1 MIKCMCPGCLNEGT
15 HKITLDKRG
24 NRAAY
29 MCNHHYFSNEGYG
42 RGGKNKAGAV
52 GKDRKKMYCFGIEFE
67 TSFTSSKARIE
78 FLGNGFTPTNDG
90 SLRGERTCEYVSPRY
105 YGMNSIVRYVKSI
118 EKYKKSGD
126 IELNA
131 SCGTHFHVSLNN
143 MIMENGQNAMDYL
156 QMKRIYKRVFSPLS
170 QMLEADPERC
180 KKVFGRPLNPH
191 YASALSESFC
201 DPRDR
206 YNFVNVNNNNNIE
219 FRVFKFRNAEQYTK
233 AMWFARDVVD
243 SIMRNFNSFDT
254 MTEEE
259 QNHKCD
265 VVAQKI
271 CKKYMEI

>member
-1 MIKCMCPGCLNEGT
+1 MNKCMCPNCIDEGIY
-15 HKITLDKRG
+15 KVGLDKRG
-24 NRAAY
+24 NRPAY
-29 MCNHHYFSNEGYG
+29 MCAHHYFSNEGYG

-52 GKDRKKMYCFGIEFE
+52 GKARKKSYCFGLEFE
-67 TSFTSSKARIE
+67 SAYTSEKARIE

-90 SLRGERTCEYVSPRY
+90 SLRGDRPCEYVSPLY

-126 IELNA
+126 IKLNV

-143 MIMENGQNAMDYL
+143 MIMENGENAMEYL
-156 QMKRIYKRVFSPLS
+156 QMRRIYTRVFLPLS
-170 QMLEADPERC
+170 RMLEEDPERC
-180 KKVFGRPLNPH
+180 KKVFGRRLNAN
-191 YASALSESFC
+191 YASAITEFC
-201 DPRDR
+201 NPRNR
-206 YNFVNVNNNNNIE
+206 YNFINVRNNNNIE
-219 FRVFKFRNAEQYTK
+219 FRVFKFRDAEQYTK

-265 VVAQKI
+265 IVGQKI